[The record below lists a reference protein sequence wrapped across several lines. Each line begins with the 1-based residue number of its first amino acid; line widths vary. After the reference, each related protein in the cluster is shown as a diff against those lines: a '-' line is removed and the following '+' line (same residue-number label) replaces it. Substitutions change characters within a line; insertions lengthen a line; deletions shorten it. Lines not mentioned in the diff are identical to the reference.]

1 MMKFTRPKILYLLSF
16 IAAALLVA
24 GVFSANAT
32 EQEKAALDNDGRI
45 HIVTTTAHIADLVQ
59 NIVGDKARVEALI
72 GAGIDPHLYRP
83 LRSDI
88 MKLSSADIIF
98 YNGRHLEGQMVELLE
113 TLNGTK
119 PSIGIGDEMDN
130 LIRAED
136 GAFDPHL
143 WMDVRNWIKAAD
155 IVTATLEG
163 ELPAYKEEFAKAA
176 NLYKEQLQTLDN
188 EIRQN
193 LAAIPDH
200 KRVLITAHDA
210 FAYYGAAYDI
220 EVIGIQGISTASE
233 AGLHKIEAMVNLV
246 SERQIPALFAETSV
260 SDQNIKAIIE
270 GVKRRGHD
278 ITLGGTLYSDS
289 LGAPD
294 SEAGTYIGMMRSN
307 TNTIAKALD
316 YTHDLNQ

>member
-1 MMKFTRPKILYLLSF
+1 LYLLSF
-16 IAAALLVA
+16 IAAAALLVV
-24 GVFSANAT
+24 GVLSANAT

-88 MKLSSADIIF
+88 MKLSSADMIF

-113 TLNGTK
+113 TLGNTK
-119 PSIGIGDEMDN
+119 PSIGIGDEMDD

-143 WMDVRNWIKAAD
+143 WMDVRNWNKATD

-163 ELPAYKEEFAKAA
+163 QLPTYKEEFTEAA
-176 NLYKEQLQTLDN
+176 NLYKEQLHTLDN

-233 AGLHKIEAMVNLV
+233 AGLHQIEAMVDLV

-270 GVKRRGHD
+270 GVKRKGRD

-289 LGAPD
+289 LGAAD

-307 TNTIAKALD
+307 TNTIVKALNH
-316 YTHDLNQ
+316 TTNLNQ